1 MAREACDSARAIRP
15 FRDGA
20 SEDLFNGRNTR
31 GARNACPKALWK
43 VLTRKLDALD
53 SAERLARY
61 FRTSAGFWM
70 NLQLRYD
77 LYETERSE
85 KDALEEIEPL
95 HQTS

>member
-1 MAREACDSARAIRP
+1 
-15 FRDGA
+15 
-20 SEDLFNGRNTR
+20 
-31 GARNACPKALWK
+31 
-43 VLTRKLDALD
+43 
-53 SAERLARY
+53 
-61 FRTSAGFWM
+61 M